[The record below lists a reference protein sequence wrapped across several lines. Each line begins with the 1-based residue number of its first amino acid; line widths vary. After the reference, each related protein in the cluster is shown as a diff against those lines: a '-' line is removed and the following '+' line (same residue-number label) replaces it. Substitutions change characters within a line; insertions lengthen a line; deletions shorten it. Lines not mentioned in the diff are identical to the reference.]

1 METSLARRLFLRT
14 LIASLCVTAGLAIV
28 TLLVGD
34 FDETAGRILA
44 TTAFVSL
51 YSLMGLPGGVLLDQ
65 GRARLLAWV
74 LVSLASLSFLLAMGA
89 VWGAGDDLWKPLV
102 VTSAF
107 AGACAQIAAATS
119 RRRETDARA
128 VDRLYLASIVLSFL
142 LAGLISYAAVA
153 EVDDDGYYRFLG
165 AVAVGTVL
173 SALLQ
178 PIVRRAARAAV
189 PAAAEEDGSPR
200 LILTLDRLP
209 PQEAIE
215 DVVATLVR
223 HGSTVERVERQS

>member
-1 METSLARRLFLRT
+1 METSLARRLILRT

-28 TLLVGD
+28 TLLAGD

-65 GRARLLAWV
+65 GRARMLAWV
-74 LVSLASLSFLLAMGA
+74 LVSLASLSFLLAMAA
-89 VWGAGDDLWKPLV
+89 VWGDGDDLWKPLV

-119 RRRETDARA
+119 RRRATDGRA
-128 VDRLYLASIVLSFL
+128 VDRLYLASIVLGFL
-142 LAGLISYAAVA
+142 LAGLISYAAIA
-153 EVDDDGYYRFLG
+153 EVDSGGYYRFLG
-165 AVAVGTVL
+165 AVAVANVL

-178 PIVRRAARAAV
+178 PIVRRMA
-189 PAAAEEDGSPR
+189 PAAPAAEGASPR
-200 LILTLDRLP
+200 LVLTLDRLP

-215 DVVATLVR
+215 DVVASLAR
-223 HGSTVERVERQS
+223 HGSTVERVERQP

>member
-1 METSLARRLFLRT
+1 METSLARRLILRM
-14 LIASLCVTAGLAIV
+14 LIASLCVTAGLAII
-28 TLLVGD
+28 TLLAGD

-51 YSLMGLPGGVLLDQ
+51 YSLIGLPGGVLLDQ

-74 LVSLASLSFLLAMGA
+74 LVSLASLSFLLAMAA
-89 VWGAGDDLWKPLV
+89 VWGDGDDLWKPLV

-119 RRRETDARA
+119 RRREPDGRA
-128 VDRLYLASIVLSFL
+128 VDRLYLASIVLGFL

-153 EVDDDGYYRFLG
+153 EVDDSGYYRFLG
-165 AVAVGTVL
+165 AVAVANVL

-178 PIVRRAARAAV
+178 PIVRRMA
-189 PAAAEEDGSPR
+189 PAAPPAEGASPR

-209 PQEAIE
+209 PHEAIE
-215 DVVATLVR
+215 DVVATLAR
-223 HGSTVERVERQS
+223 HGSTVERVERRS

>member
-14 LIASLCVTAGLAIV
+14 LIASLCVTAGLAII
-28 TLLVGD
+28 TLLAGD

-65 GRARLLAWV
+65 GRARILAWV
-74 LVSLASLSFLLAMGA
+74 LVSLASVSFLLAMGA
-89 VWGAGDDLWKPLV
+89 VWGGGDDLWKPLV

-119 RRRETDARA
+119 RRRETDGRA
-128 VDRLYLASIVLSFL
+128 VDRLYLASIVLGFA

-153 EVDDDGYYRFLG
+153 EVDGGGYYRLLG
-165 AVAVGTVL
+165 AVAVANVL

-178 PIVRRAARAAV
+178 PIVRRMA
-189 PAAAEEDGSPR
+189 PAAPPAEGASPR

-215 DVVATLVR
+215 EVVATLVR